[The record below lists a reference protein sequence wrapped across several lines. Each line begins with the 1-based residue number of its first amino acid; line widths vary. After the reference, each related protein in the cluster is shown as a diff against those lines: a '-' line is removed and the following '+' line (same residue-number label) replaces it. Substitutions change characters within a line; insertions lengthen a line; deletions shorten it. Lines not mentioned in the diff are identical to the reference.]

1 MNVSL
6 PYGDGIIDANVP
18 EASMVL
24 RPAHADVIDDP
35 YAAVRRALAE
45 PVAGPPLARIA
56 RGGATAAIV
65 VSDVTRPV
73 PNQLL
78 LPPILEMLEAG
89 GVRASDVT
97 IVIGT
102 GLHRPSRPDELIRVL
117 GEPIAGQF
125 RVVDHDA
132 RDRST
137 QEFLLR
143 TPRGVDVWVNRE
155 YMRADIRILTGFVEP
170 HLFAGYSG
178 GGKAMLPGVC
188 GAESIMANHD
198 ARMVGHPGATW
209 CVTAGN
215 PIFEEMRDVALKSDP
230 HFTLNVTLDVEKQLT
245 GVFAG
250 ELVAAHDA
258 AISHAARQYIRPI
271 ERQFDVV
278 VVTNMG
284 YPADLSLYQSV
295 KGMSVA
301 SQACSTGGAILLVAE
316 CREGLGGP
324 EYVDLMRSEQS
335 PRALLARFE
344 QGAHQTLHDQWQVQ
358 VQAMVQAR
366 CDVWLHSS
374 LDRATVES
382 AHLCYAADVDSALEH
397 ILGEQRA
404 RLRRE
409 PAVCVMPYGQL
420 TVPRL
425 TSSS

>member
-1 MNVSL
+1 
-6 PYGDGIIDANVP
+6 
-18 EASMVL
+18 
-24 RPAHADVIDDP
+24 
-35 YAAVRRALAE
+35 
-45 PVAGPPLARIA
+45 
-56 RGGATAAIV
+56 
-65 VSDVTRPV
+65 
-73 PNQLL
+73 
-78 LPPILEMLEAG
+78 
-89 GVRASDVT
+89 
-97 IVIGT
+97 
-102 GLHRPSRPDELIRVL
+102 
-117 GEPIAGQF
+117 
-125 RVVDHDA
+125 
-132 RDRST
+132 
-137 QEFLLR
+137 
-143 TPRGVDVWVNRE
+143 
-155 YMRADIRILTGFVEP
+155 
-170 HLFAGYSG
+170 
-178 GGKAMLPGVC
+178 
-188 GAESIMANHD
+188 MANHD
-198 ARMVGHPGATW
+198 ARVVGHPGATW

-271 ERQFDVV
+271 ERQFDLV

-420 TVPRL
+420 TVPRR